1 MLWGPKYQKSFA
13 YIYLQLS
20 YLPIFVVQNN
30 KKIIKFFNY
39 KNNEKDQI
47 CKKKNSKLVRAR
59 IERF

>member
-47 CKKKNSKLVRAR
+47 CKKKIQN
-59 IERF
+59 